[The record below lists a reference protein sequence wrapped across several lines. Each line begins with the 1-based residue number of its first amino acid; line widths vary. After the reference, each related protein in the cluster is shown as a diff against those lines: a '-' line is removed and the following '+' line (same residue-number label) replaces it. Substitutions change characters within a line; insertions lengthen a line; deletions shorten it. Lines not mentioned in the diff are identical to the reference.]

1 LAEPWPN
8 YGMPPIAIIL
18 LSKSHEHLVPTAL
31 SATGSGSLVTQ
42 ISGFLVAF
50 LAAALIVVAIEALHK
65 R

>member
-1 LAEPWPN
+1 
-8 YGMPPIAIIL
+8 MPPIAIIL

-31 SATGSGSLVTQ
+31 NATASGSLVMQ
-42 ISGFLVAF
+42 ISGFLLAF

>member
-1 LAEPWPN
+1 
-8 YGMPPIAIIL
+8 MPPIAIIL

-42 ISGFLVAF
+42 ISGFVVAF

>member
-1 LAEPWPN
+1 
-8 YGMPPIAIIL
+8 MPPIAIIL

-31 SATGSGSLVTQ
+31 TVTGSSSLITQ

-50 LAAALIVVAIEALHK
+50 FAAAVIVVAIEALHK